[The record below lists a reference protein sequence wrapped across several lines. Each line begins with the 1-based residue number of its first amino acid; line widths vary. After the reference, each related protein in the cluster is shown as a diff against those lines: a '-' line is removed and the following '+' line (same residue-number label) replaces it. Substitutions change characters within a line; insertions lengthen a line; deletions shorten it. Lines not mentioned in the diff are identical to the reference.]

1 LTRGG
6 HNRTVFFWKT
16 EERKKEMKRPAAAN
30 KKRSAPI
37 MKWIRN
43 ILIGCFIG
51 SLLPVIFFRFVPVP
65 VTPLM
70 IIRCAQQLFNDETV
84 TIKKKWV
91 PLEEIS
97 SNMACA
103 VIASE
108 DQNFTRHFG
117 FDFKSIRKA
126 YDKRNVRLRGASTI
140 TMQTAKNLFLWP
152 DRSWIRKGLE
162 AYFTVLLEA
171 LWSKERILEVYLNI
185 AETGKGIYGV
195 EAAAMAYY
203 KKPAAELTRGEA
215 AMIAASL
222 PRPLKRNPS
231 RPTAYMTSRQ
241 NWILRQM
248 RFIALDSLELRCL

>member
-1 LTRGG
+1 M
-6 HNRTVFFWKT
+6 
-16 EERKKEMKRPAAAN
+16 MKRPAAAK
-30 KKRSAPI
+30 KKRSASTI
-37 MKWIRN
+37 RWIRN

-51 SLLPVIFFRFVPVP
+51 SLLPVIIFRFVPVP

-70 IIRCAQQLFNDETV
+70 IIRCAQQIFNDETV
-84 TIKKKWV
+84 TVKKEWV

-97 SNMACA
+97 PNMACA

-162 AYFTVLLEA
+162 AYFTVLLET
-171 LWSKERILEVYLNI
+171 LWSKERILEVYLNV
-185 AETGKGIYGV
+185 AEMGKGIYGV
-195 EAAAMAYY
+195 EAAANAYF
-203 KKPAAELTRGEA
+203 KKQAAGLTRNEA

-222 PRPLKRNPS
+222 PRPLKMSPA
-231 RPTAYMTSRQ
+231 RPTAYMISRQ
-241 NWILRQM
+241 AWILRQM
-248 RFIALDSLELRCL
+248 RFVSETSLDLRCL